1 MRHYWPFIRRH
12 WQSQVVMLSGF
23 GIGNLLA
30 VVAIPLIYK
39 EIIDT
44 MAQPPDNVGE
54 HLWFLVLA
62 LVFVLV
68 MQNVAFRLS
77 DWAIVAFESI
87 IQKDLMDYVLG
98 KLNLHSYAFFTN
110 TFGGSL
116 VAKTRRFVRAFETLH
131 DNFVFHIW
139 MGSISLIEAVGVLLY
154 Q

>member
-1 MRHYWPFIRRH
+1 
-12 WQSQVVMLSGF
+12 MLSGF